1 MAVFVSRRSALQS
14 VAGAASAIALPSAA
28 RAQSVPIR
36 VGYVPVIGA
45 SALFVMDGAGWAKEA
60 GLDLKLTRFDS
71 GPAAIQAFGSGTL
84 DALAI
89 GIAPVAVARAKG
101 LDVKVVSAAG
111 TGGSAFVASAALGE
125 KFAAANGD
133 QAKAFAAFRAA
144 TGRRAKLATLPPG
157 GVPTVALSHWL
168 FKLGKVDPADVEVV
182 QMGIDA
188 VQQAMLAGT
197 ADGGTVLEPSAT
209 IVVGR
214 KPELKRIATAQQMF
228 PEIPGVVL
236 AVTGAFEKAQP
247 DALQKLVGLMVRA
260 TDLIVKTPKDA
271 APHVVKAL
279 GAGIVEESTMT
290 AALSSPAVGFLSN
303 PAEIV
308 APTQAM
314 LAYQVEIGDF
324 PTAPAIAGLFDP
336 QYWQRASAGK

>member
-1 MAVFVSRRSALQS
+1 MARMISRRTALKSAT
-14 VAGAASAIALPSAA
+14 VAAFAGFPQFAH
-28 RAQSVPIR
+28 AQSVPVR

-45 SALFVMDGAGWAKEA
+45 SALFVMDSAGWAKEA

-71 GPAAIQAFGSGTL
+71 GPAAIQALGSGTL

-111 TGGSAFVASAALGE
+111 TGGSAFIASGALAE

-133 QAKAFAAFRAA
+133 QQKAFAAFRTA
-144 TGRRAKLATLPPG
+144 TGRKAKLATLPPG

-168 FKLGKVDPADVEVV
+168 FKLGKVDANDVEVV

-236 AVTGAFEKAQP
+236 AATGAFEKAQP
-247 DALQKLVGLMVRA
+247 AAVQKLVGLMVRA
-260 TDLIVKTPKDA
+260 TDLIVKSPKDA
-271 APHVVKAL
+271 APHVNKTRGGGL
-279 GAGIVEESTMT
+279 VEDATMA
-290 AALSSPAVGFLSN
+290 AALASPAVGFLTDPS
-303 PAEIV
+303 AIIG
-308 APTQAM
+308 PTQAM
-314 LAYQVEIGDF
+314 LAFQVEIGDF
-324 PTAPAIAGLFDP
+324 PNAPAIEGLFDP
-336 QYWQRASAGK
+336 RYWRTATGK